1 MKAFL
6 AGTAAAIVIAVAAAL
21 VFQQMFD
28 DFPAA
33 EVFSTSNVRL
43 DIN

>member
-21 VFQQMFD
+21 VFQMFG
-28 DFPAA
+28 FSAA

-43 DIN
+43 